1 MQKVTQ
7 IPSCLTDSAGASL
20 RLLVKVSE
28 APLTQ
33 DEGYRRLRRSAAMIG
48 LAISMTAMGIVLSN
62 QATATTTGNP
72 QLSLADLSDNPESET
87 NVNTASKEKTTDN
100 NLTQIT
106 STHLKLPTLKDKVQ
120 QDESISQVGA
130 EIQTQP
136 MAIAPSNTIAI
147 TPPTELIT
155 GQTSKIPIA
164 SSKVLATE
172 AKFPQ
177 TTLVPSVIQNP
188 RNLNSPQSQEEKTA
202 KLERYN
208 QASSNNVA
216 RVTLISPVPE
226 KGAIADI
233 SDVSQPLQV
242 IGNQSTNP
250 SILRQLP
257 SNSQFPIAT
266 GNFDSPIPI
275 AVPTPETEGL
285 PSVANVSL
293 PQVKAPIPLSSPPTV
308 LSLPRK
314 PENDASAE
322 SGQAIA
328 VTRLE
333 SLGKN
338 SDSDQNTDYTKTPI
352 AIPVPT
358 PETAPLPN
366 ISRLQEN
373 FLTPPLK
380 TTSPVQTPFF
390 NQSNSPKSASN
401 NQLAVYEIKSGDTID
416 SIAQKYNVSST
427 VVIKANQLS
436 NPNLIKVHQNLV
448 IPALPQT
455 NNTNPTVTSQAS
467 TLNHWATIPI
477 PVTLAAPQISIK
489 AAEPKQSVP
498 IFVNAPTSTYTTTKQ
513 LKNDVTHLQ
522 QSYGSESRPFAIPV
536 EKVAQIS
543 NYPETLENEE
553 INPEWKETTTN
564 KAWQNSP
571 LPRTQTVSRDPLQ
584 QLQRQYPPSVRPSAI
599 SQSQIIGSAPID
611 VENYNDDFHIP
622 VGQEVSP
629 DLPPLSTPDFP
640 DAPTN
645 LTGGYIWPAKGVL
658 SSGYGRRWGRMHRGI
673 DIAAPIGTPIVAAA
687 PGQVVA
693 AGWSS
698 GGYGN
703 LVKIRHVDGSVTFYA
718 HNSRILVR
726 QGQEVAQGQQISEMG
741 STGRST
747 GPHLHFEV
755 RPNGEMAANP
765 IAYLPNSRS

>member
-33 DEGYRRLRRSAAMIG
+33 DEGYRRVRRSAAMIG

-62 QATATTTGNP
+62 QATATTTTGNT
-72 QLSLADLSDNPESET
+72 QLSLADLSDNLESET

-100 NLTQIT
+100 NLTQTT
-106 STHLKLPTLKDKVQ
+106 STALKLPALKYEVQ
-120 QDESISQVGA
+120 QGESINQVGA

-136 MAIAPSNTIAI
+136 IAISTANTII
-147 TPPTELIT
+147 ISPPSELIT
-155 GQTSKIPIA
+155 GKISKIPIT
-164 SSKVLATE
+164 SSKNLSTE
-172 AKFPQ
+172 AQPYQ
-177 TTLVPSVIQNP
+177 TTLVPSVIENP

-208 QASSNNVA
+208 QASSNQVSSNNVA
-216 RVTLISPVPE
+216 RVTLTSPVPE
-226 KGAIADI
+226 KDAIADI
-233 SDVSQPLQV
+233 SDVSQPLQ
-242 IGNQSTNP
+242 IIENQSTNP
-250 SILRQLP
+250 SILRQSS
-257 SNSQFPIAT
+257 SNRQFSIAT
-266 GNFDSPIPI
+266 GTFDRPIPI
-275 AVPTPETEGL
+275 AVPTPETQGL

-293 PQVKAPIPLSSPPTV
+293 PQLKAPIPLSSPPTV

-314 PENDASAE
+314 PENDAFPQS
-322 SGQAIA
+322 SQAIA
-328 VTRLE
+328 VTKLE
-333 SLGKN
+333 SLGNN
-338 SDSDQNTDYTKTPI
+338 SDSPQNAGETKIPI
-352 AIPVPT
+352 AISVPT
-358 PETAPLPN
+358 PETASLPN
-366 ISRLQEN
+366 IPRLQEN
-373 FLTPPLK
+373 LLTPPLK
-380 TTSPVQTPFF
+380 TPFF
-390 NQSNSPKSASN
+390 NQSIPSNNESN
-401 NQLAVYEIKSGDTID
+401 NQLAVYEIKPGDTIA
-416 SIAQKYNVSST
+416 SIAQQHNVSST

-448 IPALPQT
+448 IPQP
-455 NNTNPTVTSQAS
+455 NNTNPIVTSQAS
-467 TLNHWATIPI
+467 NLNNLATIPI
-477 PVTLAAPQISIK
+477 PVTLAAPRISIK
-489 AAEPKQSVP
+489 AVEPTQSISISVD
-498 IFVNAPTSTYTTTKQ
+498 APTSTYATTKQ
-513 LKNDVTHLQ
+513 LKNDVAHLQ
-522 QSYGSESRPFAIPV
+522 QSYGSESRPLIIPV

-571 LPRTQTVSRDPLQ
+571 SPRTQTVSRNPLQ
-584 QLQRQYPPSVRPSAI
+584 QLQRRYPPSVRPSGV

-611 VENYNDDFHIP
+611 VEDYNDSFHIP

-755 RPNGEMAANP
+755 RPNGEIAANP